1 MKLARKEFLRK
12 AGFGAITLTS
22 LPALGNALAMP
33 AGAAAEEERV
43 FYFVSFSKAMV
54 SGADHRFAL
63 SGTGGFSPSKGTA
76 RGWGT
81 YVYVNFSAP
90 GPTKPLLAFG
100 RWRATKFLSYGHQ
113 VGTSGTIRP
122 SIVDLQ
128 IDLKPQTGAG
138 ITGATLRLICN
149 VGYAGLMTGEPE
161 GFKLTVPGIP
171 GMFEPLDPPLGITH
185 IGIA

>member
-1 MKLARKEFLRK
+1 MKSDRKEFLRK
-12 AGFGAITLTS
+12 AGFGAITLAS

-54 SGADHRFAL
+54 SGADYRFAL
-63 SGTGGFSPSKGTA
+63 EGAGGFSPSRGSA

-100 RWRATKFLSYGHQ
+100 RWMPFWDLGLGVLWTGLAPDIPEQSTQFNFVLESGPGLQYFATERIALTMGVRFHHISNATIGDRNLGLNSTLGYMGISFFLPRS
-113 VGTSGTIRP
+113 
-122 SIVDLQ
+122 
-128 IDLKPQTGAG
+128 
-138 ITGATLRLICN
+138 
-149 VGYAGLMTGEPE
+149 
-161 GFKLTVPGIP
+161 
-171 GMFEPLDPPLGITH
+171 
-185 IGIA
+185 

>member
-1 MKLARKEFLRK
+1 VKFDRKEFVRK
-12 AGFGAITLTS
+12 AGFGAITLAS

-43 FYFVSFSKAMV
+43 YYLVAFSKAMV
-54 SGADHRFAL
+54 SGAEHRFAL
-63 SGTGGFSPSKGTA
+63 SGAGGFSPSRGTV

-90 GPTKPLLAFG
+90 GTPKPLLASG
-100 RWRATKFLSYGHQ
+100 RWRATKFLTYGHQ
-113 VGTSGTIRP
+113 VGSSGAVRP
-122 SIVDLQ
+122 SIVDMQ
-128 IDLKPQTGAG
+128 IDLMPQPGAR

-161 GFKLTVPGIP
+161 GFKLTIPGTP

-185 IGIA
+185 IGVP